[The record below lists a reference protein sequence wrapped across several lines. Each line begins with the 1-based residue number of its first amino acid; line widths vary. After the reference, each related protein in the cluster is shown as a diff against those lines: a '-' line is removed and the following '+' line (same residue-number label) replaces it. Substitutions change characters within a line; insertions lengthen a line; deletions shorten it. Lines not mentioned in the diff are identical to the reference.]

1 MGNAK
6 IIKRAFNAGECSP
19 LFKYRNDVEKH
30 GFACQKL
37 ENFYVSPLGAVSR
50 REGTRLLDVFSAEE
64 SFFDCRLLP
73 FEYNADLSYIFCF
86 YADRAN
92 TQTAYTRRS
101 LVELGDEWK
110 ISFTFKRQFSDE
122 AWTLFKFGNITVE
135 CFWDAPAAGWRLR
148 VGGGDTYATTIMG
161 GGRRDRYDVNINYAD
176 GHLSFDG
183 FWRISDEQSAS
194 FAAEPVEFD
203 FEPSGE
209 FVEFS
214 LANGSS
220 HNAVFYGAD
229 GNEITPT
236 RVETNSS
243 TNCMLKVYKPDGEV
257 LFEAQETPLP
267 QAALQQ
273 FQFKQVGG
281 YFFFAHPSIA
291 PQKLS
296 IDLVAPAIE
305 WSEAVSL
312 QPSLDAQEVYAD
324 GEDMTAACEALE
336 ATEENAL
343 LPRGTAIKITP
354 TNGLGE
360 INESFVGSQIR
371 LEYTDGATRTYKWK
385 YAATHGVSNYITD
398 WFAPAGKITVN
409 VTGGNWDGVLI
420 LEESTDDGRTW
431 SEIGRSVS
439 IQASANEGIVRESF
453 TPNSICR
460 VRMLEQNQCT
470 STQHSLI
477 EPHKEGCFFTVETS
491 GRSSAWAKITAIQ
504 PIEGEEEQYY
514 IAAELLSPAR
524 NSFTATKIFKA
535 AWNGVYGYPRT
546 VDIHEERLCFAGTT
560 RNPHTVWLSQ
570 SNVWDNFRSVSNLDT
585 DPLSFTLAAN
595 EGEPICWIT
604 SVDDL
609 MIGTSSEEWSLGSR
623 DSSQSLSASI
633 VQAKRQSVDGS
644 EYIMPAQAGG
654 MLIYVKRGFLG
665 LEAIRYDFASDS
677 YGSNSL
683 TTMHPDILKTG
694 VRCVFNQLTPQ
705 NRIYCVRKDGE
716 VAVFT
721 YVEKENVAAWS
732 RFIFGDGVLSACA
745 LSDNG
750 LKSVF
755 LVVKR
760 GGFVCLERLDPEEKG
775 TENWLDC
782 VPISNRVPL
791 PSGLGHSVPYTSE
804 LETEPVFLDENAA
817 VNAAKLYLEHS
828 GGGYVR
834 AIGYNRLDA
843 QLGDDWHKILPNSNY
858 IYASEIAQS
867 YRAEVKLHA
876 GYAEEVSL
884 AVKTDAEAPFTL
896 CALGLKI
903 LS

>member
-37 ENFYVSPLGAVSR
+37 VNFYVSPLGAISR
-50 REGTRLLDVFSAEE
+50 REGTRLIDVLGAS
-64 SFFDCRLLP
+64 SPFFDCRLIP
-73 FEYNADLSYIFCF
+73 FEYNSSLSYIFCF
-86 YADRAN
+86 YSDGEN
-92 TQTAYTRRS
+92 NQTPYTRRS
-101 LVELGDEWK
+101 FIELPEDFK
-110 ISFTFKRQFSDE
+110 IKLSINKQIPETIFK
-122 AWTLFKFGNITVE
+122 LGNLSCE
-135 CFWDAPAAGWRLR
+135 CFFEDVSGAYTLQ
-148 VGGGDTYATTIMG
+148 VGGGGVYSMAVIGGSGVFEIEITYQNGKLGFSGFEAVSEEVKT
-161 GGRRDRYDVNINYAD
+161 
-176 GHLSFDG
+176 SFVSED
-183 FWRISDEQSAS
+183 
-194 FAAEPVEFD
+194 VEFS
-203 FEPSGE
+203 FNPNGE
-209 FVEFS
+209 FVEYDFGPES
-214 LANGSS
+214 AYGT
-220 HNAVFYGAD
+220 VFTDIDD
-229 GNEITPT
+229 GEIIPT
-236 RVETNSS
+236 KTAYNSS
-243 TNCMLKVYKPDGEV
+243 KNCMLKVYKPDGAV

-267 QAALQQ
+267 AKSLQE

-296 IDLVAPAIE
+296 IDLVVPAIE

-312 QPSLDAQEVYAD
+312 QPSLDTQEVYAD

-343 LPRGTAIKITP
+343 LPRGTVIKITP

-385 YAATHGVSNYITD
+385 YDKTNGVSNYITD

-470 STQHSLI
+470 STNTSLI
-477 EPHKEGCFFTVETS
+477 EPHKEGCFFTIETS
-491 GRSSAWAKITAIQ
+491 GRSSAWAKITAIRQ
-504 PIEGEEEQYY
+504 IEGEEEEYY
-514 IAAELLSPAR
+514 IEAELLSPAR

-535 AWNGVYGYPRT
+535 AWNSVYGYPRT

-570 SNVWDNFRSVSNLDT
+570 SNVWDNFRSVSNLET

-644 EYIMPAQAGG
+644 EYIMPTQAGG
-654 MLIYVKRGFLG
+654 MLIYVKRGYLG

-694 VRCVFNQLTPQ
+694 VKCVFNQLTPQ

-721 YVEKENVAAWS
+721 YIEKENVAAWG
-732 RFIFGDGVLSACA
+732 RLTFGDGALSACA
-745 LSDNG
+745 LSENG

-755 LVVKR
+755 LAVMR
-760 GGFVCLERLDPEEKG
+760 GGFICLERLDPEERG
-775 TENWLDC
+775 TNNWLDC
-782 VPISNRVPL
+782 VPIREDL
-791 PSGLGHSVPYTSE
+791 EIPSGLKHTVAYESLV
-804 LETEPVFLDENAA
+804 ETEPLFLDENTA
-817 VNAAKLYLEHS
+817 VNSAKLYFENS
-828 GGGYVR
+828 GGGKVK
-834 AIGYNRLDA
+834 AIGFDRR
-843 QLGDDWHKILPNSNY
+843 GDSVKSDWQEILPNSNY
-858 IYASEIAQS
+858 IDASTIAQT
-867 YRAEVKLHA
+867 YRAEVKLNS
-876 GYAEEVSL
+876 GYVEEFSI
-884 AVKTDAEAPFTL
+884 AVKTNEEAPFTL
-896 CALGLKI
+896 CALGLKL